1 MSTQILLV
9 EDDPDSQDLVRA
21 LCAAQ
26 GYGVDVAAD
35 GFLGLRL
42 LSERRHRIVL
52 IDYHLPEM
60 DGYALARLMREIVGA
75 RGVRLVGIT
84 ADRHGLASRRGA
96 DALFDAILVKPLE
109 PDLLR
114 ATLDRLSR
122 GEAPGSESPSESP
135 SEPAAPPV
143 PVSGADLLWRRR
155 GLPARP
161 RAVACPD
168 LPPEI
173 AAAIAQVFHLGPAE
187 GADLILLAAESGIE
201 PLRALRAEG
210 PGRFLPAFDLT
221 GRLGPACDGAFRVD
235 DPASW
240 DGLVRAVRGF
250 AERRDTLDPTLSAA
264 TDPASRLLVAL
275 HVGDRVLALGHCAD
289 PNGPVAGTGL
299 SQASL
304 MAATLALTEEGLAT
318 CEAAP
323 GGVVVRLTEAGRA
336 AALSGRRTARA
347 AAGWRRPSVVQSGAA
362 PAEPPAEPSQ
372 EPASEPLPLLDSDRV
387 RALQEMI
394 GPAEVERLGGN
405 LLARLPSAFPT
416 GAPLPDLLRE
426 AHALVAM
433 SGSLGFLRLS
443 AACRTLQDA
452 PAPEIAEAL
461 VRARRAVRETLDA
474 TRGSHASRAGART
487 GTGP

>member
-1 MSTQILLV
+1 M
-9 EDDPDSQDLVRA
+9 
-21 LCAAQ
+21 
-26 GYGVDVAAD
+26 
-35 GFLGLRL
+35 
-42 LSERRHRIVL
+42 
-52 IDYHLPEM
+52 
-60 DGYALARLMREIVGA
+60 
-75 RGVRLVGIT
+75 
-84 ADRHGLASRRGA
+84 
-96 DALFDAILVKPLE
+96 
-109 PDLLR
+109 
-114 ATLDRLSR
+114 
-122 GEAPGSESPSESP
+122 
-135 SEPAAPPV
+135 
-143 PVSGADLLWRRR
+143 
-155 GLPARP
+155 
-161 RAVACPD
+161 
-168 LPPEI
+168 
-173 AAAIAQVFHLGPAE
+173 
-187 GADLILLAAESGIE
+187 
-201 PLRALRAEG
+201 
-210 PGRFLPAFDLT
+210 
-221 GRLGPACDGAFRVD
+221 
-235 DPASW
+235 
-240 DGLVRAVRGF
+240 RAVRGF

-264 TDPASRLLVAL
+264 SDPASRLLVAL

-362 PAEPPAEPSQ
+362 PAEASQ
-372 EPASEPLPLLDSDRV
+372 EPAPEPLPVLDPDRV

-405 LLARLPSAFPT
+405 LLARLPSVFPT

-433 SGSLGFLRLS
+433 SGSLGFVRLS

-461 VRARRAVRETLDA
+461 ARARRAVRETLDA
-474 TRGSHASRAGART
+474 MRGSHASRAGARA